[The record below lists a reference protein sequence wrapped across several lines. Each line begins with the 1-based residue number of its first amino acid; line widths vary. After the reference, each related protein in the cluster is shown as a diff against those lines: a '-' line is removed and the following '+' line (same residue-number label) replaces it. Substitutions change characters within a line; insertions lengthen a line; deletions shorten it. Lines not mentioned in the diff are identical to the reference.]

1 MNYAQAGQAFRFCFR
16 VAEAGAQTAPPTARL
31 AVAGLAN
38 DNRIARSN
46 LGVSDRDGVKSRT
59 HRLHQS
65 LAAPG
70 PALPEQPLELGK
82 RLLYGVEVR

>member
-1 MNYAQAGQAFRFCFR
+1 MNYAQAGRRSGSAFAWQRPGR
-16 VAEAGAQTAPPTARL
+16 RALRLPHVSQWLGSQTITGVL
-31 AVAGLAN
+31 EVT
-38 DNRIARSN
+38 S
-46 LGVSDRDGVKSRT
+46 GVSDRDGVKSRT